1 MEIFEL
7 SFVYCL
13 GALGYGGLEML
24 WRGRTHWTMLL
35 LGGLSF
41 LLIYLIVTRL
51 QLPLWKKWLLSA
63 VSVTVL
69 EFFCGC
75 LVNLRMGWNVWDYS
89 ALPGNLLGQICPQ
102 FFALWLLLCIP
113 CSGLARL
120 IRRFI
125 FSASAQ
131 G

>member
-1 MEIFEL
+1 MEKFEFL
-7 SFVYCL
+7 FVYSL

-24 WRGRTHWTMLL
+24 WRGRTHWSMLL

-51 QLPLWKKWLLSA
+51 QTQLWKKWLLSA
-63 VSVTVL
+63 ASVTVL

-75 LVNLRMGWNVWDYS
+75 LVNLRLGWNVWDYS

-102 FFALWLLLCIP
+102 FFTLWLLLCIP
-113 CSGLARL
+113 CSGLAWL
-120 IRRFI
+120 IRHFI
-125 FSASAQ
+125 FSVSAQ
-131 G
+131 A